1 MPINYDVFQMLG
13 IARIF
18 KMSQWNRLPS
28 GLKRR
33 SHFTD
38 PERLGSYRCPPPQH
52 SHTSQSSEASTSPH
66 SSQEEN
72 KPTALRQLPP
82 LTAGTGISSG
92 IVGSRTDASSHA
104 SSSTTRLPTTSPT
117 SSTKF
122 TLPPI
127 ALSSP
132 GPATYTADSGNL
144 PHKLGTDQYQTLQ
157 HESIDLAT
165 AYNHA
170 QIYIADLDTQIQASH
185 AENVKLGKERQR
197 LTGKIEFLEAQLE
210 ELEHRIQQ
218 TQKHTVAKDAQYS
231 CILDLSTRLQSQG
244 AAESQARKG
253 EQQEWA
259 REKKSM
265 QNVIE
270 SLRNE
275 VIGLRTAYARCTRVT
290 SSTPSPTDD
299 CPHGTGGNEDALA
312 DSSSQGLIA
321 EIEALRRSNARME
334 DALAGVGGD
343 NAQLARYIE
352 KLGNVEKSIQIR
364 LQKEEDARGLLDMLD
379 DEGATAKERGLTAK
393 E

>member
-1 MPINYDVFQMLG
+1 
-13 IARIF
+13 
-18 KMSQWNRLPS
+18 MSQWDRLPS

-38 PERLGSYRCPPPQH
+38 PERLGSYRCPPQQY

-66 SSQEEN
+66 SSQEEY
-72 KPTALRQLPP
+72 KPTTLRQLPS

-92 IVGSRTDASSHA
+92 IIGNRTDASSHA
-104 SSSTTRLPTTSPT
+104 SSSTTRFPTTSPT
-117 SSTKF
+117 SSATI

-144 PHKLGTDQYQTLQ
+144 PHKLGPDHSQTLQ
-157 HESIDLAT
+157 HEHIDLAT

-185 AENVKLGKERQR
+185 AENVRLGKERHR
-197 LTGKIEFLEAQLE
+197 LTGKIELLEAQLE
-210 ELEHRIQQ
+210 ELEHRLQQ
-218 TQKHTVAKDAQYS
+218 THKQTVAKDAQYS
-231 CILDLSTRLQSQG
+231 CIMDLSTRLQSQG
-244 AAESQARKG
+244 AAESQARKV

-259 REKKSM
+259 RDKKSM

-275 VIGLRTAYARCTRVT
+275 VTGLRTAYARCTGVT

-299 CPHGTGGNEDALA
+299 CPHGTGGNEDPFAE
-312 DSSSQGLIA
+312 SSSQGLIA

-334 DALAGVGGD
+334 DALAGVGSD

-352 KLGNVEKSIQIR
+352 KLGSVEQSIQIR

-379 DEGATAKERGLTAK
+379 DEGATAKERGLRAK

>member
-1 MPINYDVFQMLG
+1 MLG
-13 IARIF
+13 ISRLF

-28 GLKRR
+28 GLKRG
-33 SHFTD
+33 SYFTD
-38 PERLGSYRCPPPQH
+38 SERRGSYRCPPPQH

-72 KPTALRQLPP
+72 KPTTLRQLPS

-92 IVGSRTDASSHA
+92 IVGNRIDASSHT
-104 SSSTTRLPTTSPT
+104 SSSTRFPTTSPT
-117 SSTKF
+117 SPATF

-144 PHKLGTDQYQTLQ
+144 AHKLDTDHYQTLH
-157 HESIDLAT
+157 HENIDLAT
-165 AYNHA
+165 AYSHA
-170 QIYIADLDTQIQASH
+170 RIYIADLDTQIQASH
-185 AENVKLGKERQR
+185 AENVKLSKERQR
-197 LTGKIEFLEAQLE
+197 LTGRIELLEAQLE
-210 ELEHRIQQ
+210 EMEHRMQQ
-218 TQKHTVAKDAQYS
+218 TQNHTVTKDAQYS

-244 AAESQARKG
+244 AAESQARKV

-275 VIGLRTAYARCTRVT
+275 VTGLRTAYARCTRVT

-299 CPHGTGGNEDALA
+299 CPHGTGGNDDPLA
-312 DSSSQGLIA
+312 GISSQGLIA
-321 EIEALRRSNARME
+321 EIEALKRSNARME
-334 DALAGVGGD
+334 DALAGVGDD

-352 KLGNVEKSIQIR
+352 KLVKVEKSIQIR
-364 LQKEEDARGLLDMLD
+364 LQKEKDARGLLGVLD
-379 DEGATAKERGLTAK
+379 DEGATAKEGGLTAK

>member
-1 MPINYDVFQMLG
+1 MLG

-38 PERLGSYRCPPPQH
+38 PEQLGSYRCPPPQY

-66 SSQEEN
+66 SSQEEY
-72 KPTALRQLPP
+72 KPTTLRQLPS

-92 IVGSRTDASSHA
+92 IVGNRTDASSHA
-104 SSSTTRLPTTSPT
+104 SSFTTRLPTTSPT
-117 SSTKF
+117 SSTNF

-132 GPATYTADSGNL
+132 GPTTYTADSGNL
-144 PHKLGTDQYQTLQ
+144 PHKLGTDHYQTPQ
-157 HESIDLAT
+157 HENIDLAT

-170 QIYIADLDTQIQASH
+170 QIYIADLDTQIQASQ

-197 LTGKIEFLEAQLE
+197 LSGKIELLEAQLE
-210 ELEHRIQQ
+210 ELEHRIEHS
-218 TQKHTVAKDAQYS
+218 QKHTVAKDAQYS
-231 CILDLSTRLQSQG
+231 CIMDLSTRLQSQG
-244 AAESQARKG
+244 AAESQARKV
-253 EQQEWA
+253 EKQEWA
-259 REKKSM
+259 WEKKSM

-275 VIGLRTAYARCTRVT
+275 VTGLRTAYARCNRVT
-290 SSTPSPTDD
+290 SSTPSSTDD
-299 CPHGTGGNEDALA
+299 CAHETGGNEDALA
-312 DSSSQGLIA
+312 ESSSQGLIA
-321 EIEALRRSNARME
+321 EIEALRRSNSRMK

-352 KLGNVEKSIQIR
+352 KLGSVEKRIQIR
-364 LQKEEDARGLLDMLD
+364 LEKEEEDGRGLLDMLD
-379 DEGATAKERGLTAK
+379 DEGARAKEGRLTAK

>member
-1 MPINYDVFQMLG
+1 MLG
-13 IARIF
+13 VARIF

-38 PERLGSYRCPPPQH
+38 PERLGSYRCPPPQY

-66 SSQEEN
+66 SSQEEY
-72 KPTALRQLPP
+72 KPTTLRQLPS

-92 IVGSRTDASSHA
+92 IIGNRTDASSHA
-104 SSSTTRLPTTSPT
+104 SSSTTRLPTTSST
-117 SSTKF
+117 SSVKL

-132 GPATYTADSGNL
+132 GPATYTADSDNL
-144 PHKLGTDQYQTLQ
+144 PHKLGTDHYQTLQ
-157 HESIDLAT
+157 HEKIDLAT

-170 QIYIADLDTQIQASH
+170 QIYIADLDAQIQASQ

-197 LTGKIEFLEAQLE
+197 LSGRIELLEAQLE
-210 ELEHRIQQ
+210 ELEHGIQQ
-218 TQKHTVAKDAQYS
+218 TQKHTVARDAQYS
-231 CILDLSTRLQSQG
+231 YIMDLSTRLQSQG
-244 AAESQARKG
+244 AAESQARKV

-275 VIGLRTAYARCTRVT
+275 VTGLRTAYARCTRVS
-290 SSTPSPTDD
+290 SSTPSSTDD
-299 CPHGTGGNEDALA
+299 CPHGTGGIEDPFAE
-312 DSSSQGLIA
+312 SSSQGFIA
-321 EIEALRRSNARME
+321 EIEVLRRSNARMK
-334 DALAGVGGD
+334 DALAEVGGD
-343 NAQLARYIE
+343 NAQLAQYIE
-352 KLGNVEKSIQIR
+352 KLGSVEKSIQRR

>member
-1 MPINYDVFQMLG
+1 
-13 IARIF
+13 
-18 KMSQWNRLPS
+18 MSQWDRLPS

-38 PERLGSYRCPPPQH
+38 PERLGSYRCPPQQY

-66 SSQEEN
+66 SSQEEY
-72 KPTALRQLPP
+72 KPTILRQLPS
-82 LTAGTGISSG
+82 LSAGTGISSG
-92 IVGSRTDASSHA
+92 IIGNRTDASSHA
-104 SSSTTRLPTTSPT
+104 SSSTTRFPTTSPT
-117 SSTKF
+117 SSATI

-144 PHKLGTDQYQTLQ
+144 PHKLGTDHAQTLQ
-157 HESIDLAT
+157 HEHRDLAT

-185 AENVKLGKERQR
+185 AENVRLGKERHR
-197 LTGKIEFLEAQLE
+197 LTGKIELLEAQLE

-218 TQKHTVAKDAQYS
+218 THKQTVAKDAQYS
-231 CILDLSTRLQSQG
+231 CIMDLSTRLQSQG
-244 AAESQARKG
+244 AAESQARKV

-259 REKKSM
+259 RDKKSM

-275 VIGLRTAYARCTRVT
+275 VTGLRTAYARCTGVT
-290 SSTPSPTDD
+290 SSTPPPTDD
-299 CPHGTGGNEDALA
+299 CPHGTGGNGNPFP

-334 DALAGVGGD
+334 DALAGVGSD
-343 NAQLARYIE
+343 NAQLSRYIE
-352 KLGNVEKSIQIR
+352 KLGSVEQSIQIR
-364 LQKEEDARGLLDMLD
+364 LQKEGDARGLLDMLD